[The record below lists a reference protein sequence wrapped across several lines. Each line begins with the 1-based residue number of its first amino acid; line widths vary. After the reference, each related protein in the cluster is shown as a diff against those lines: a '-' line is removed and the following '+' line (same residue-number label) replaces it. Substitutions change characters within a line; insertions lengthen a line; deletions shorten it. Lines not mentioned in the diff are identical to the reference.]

1 MEIAAFM
8 TSVVT
13 YFWNPAQ
20 PWLMASGLLLWAFLH
35 RTLPEGSQY
44 VLKQTLAFF
53 VLCLLGELSAAI
65 MHSLEWN
72 FVASG
77 LHEFS
82 LFGIGVVLIR
92 FVGLLVFRVL
102 TPALHIETPRIL
114 EDIAVIAG
122 YGVWLL
128 ARMRYTG
135 VELSHIVA
143 TSAVITAVVAF
154 AMQDTLGNIL
164 GGLAIHLDH
173 SVEIGDWVIVDGV
186 SGRVM
191 DIRWRYTKIAT
202 RNGEK
207 VVVPNSQLMKS
218 KFTVVGIYGGV
229 VGQRN
234 AWRRWVWFNVGFEHL
249 PMQVIEVTEHA
260 VRDAQIANVAG
271 DPAPNC
277 VLMEFGPGYARYAM
291 RYWLTDPQADD
302 PTDSAV
308 RVHIFAALERAG
320 IPLAIPEEAHHLI
333 KENAAHEAALA
344 ARELQRRI
352 EAIRRVDLFRNL
364 SEEELKTLAH
374 HLTHAPFVKGDVITH
389 QGAHAH
395 WLYILVS
402 GEAEVWLEEEGERRL
417 LSTVPAGN
425 VIGEMGLLTGEPR
438 RATVIARTDIDCY
451 RLDKEGLV
459 EIMKSRPAIAE
470 EMSHILAARDAELE
484 SLRQYLDK
492 SALARRQTPPHESIL
507 GRIREYFGLDVPSVP
522 DE

>member
-1 MEIAAFM
+1 MEIATFLAAI
-8 TSVVT
+8 SAH
-13 YFWNPAQ
+13 FWSPEQ
-20 PWLMASGLLLWAFLH
+20 YWLMAGGFLLWAFLR

-53 VLCLLGELSAAI
+53 VLCLLGEFGAAV
-65 MHSLEWN
+65 MHGLGWN
-72 FVASG
+72 FVANG
-77 LHEFS
+77 LYEFS
-82 LFGIGVVLIR
+82 LLGVGIVLIR
-92 FVGLLVFRVL
+92 FTGLLVFRVL
-102 TPALHIETPRIL
+102 TQALHIETPRIL
-114 EDIAVIAG
+114 EDIAVIIG
-122 YGVWLL
+122 YGVWGL

-207 VVVPNSQLMKS
+207 VVVPNGQLMKT
-218 KFTVVGIYGGV
+218 KFTVVGIYGG

-234 AWRRWVWFNVGFEHL
+234 AWRRWVWFNVSFAHL
-249 PMQVIEVTEHA
+249 PMQVIDVVEHA
-260 VRDAQIANVAG
+260 VRDAQIANVAN
-271 DPAPNC
+271 DPAPDC

-320 IPLAIPEEAHHLI
+320 IVLAIPEEARHLI
-333 KENAAHEAALA
+333 KENATHEEVLA

-352 EAIRRVDLFRNL
+352 EAIRRADLFRNL
-364 SEEELKTLAH
+364 SNEELTILAH

-389 QGAHAH
+389 QGAYAH
-395 WLYILVS
+395 WLYILIA
-402 GEAEVWLEEEGERRL
+402 GEAEVWLEKEGERSL
-417 LSTVPAGN
+417 LSTLPAGS
-425 VIGEMGLLTGEPR
+425 VVGEMGLLTGEPR

-451 RLDKEGLV
+451 RLDKAGL
-459 EIMKSRPAIAE
+459 EAIMRSRPVIAE
-470 EMSHILAARDAELE
+470 EMSHILATRDAELE
-484 SLRQYLDK
+484 LLRQHLDK
-492 SALARRQTPPHESIL
+492 SAPARRQTPQHDSIL
-507 GRIREYFGLDVPSVP
+507 GRIREFFSLDEPRVP